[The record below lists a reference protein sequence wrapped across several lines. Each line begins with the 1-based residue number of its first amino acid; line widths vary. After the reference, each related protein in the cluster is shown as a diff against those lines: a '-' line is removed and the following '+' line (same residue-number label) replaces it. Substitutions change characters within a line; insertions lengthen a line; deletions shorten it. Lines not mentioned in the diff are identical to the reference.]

1 MTLLEKITRE
11 LPNARVEPAEL
22 NGRPAWKITLARADS
37 SDGGTF
43 EALVYQ
49 EAARVQIRH
58 LDAFRAAKV
67 AVETLRGRPILPRSR
82 PTSAQRECLKEI
94 AHFKALSGF
103 QMEVTPMEVHPMAR
117 IAPNEGTCSI
127 CDPGVG
133 KCFRHGKDRAPP
145 APLAP

>member
-11 LPNARVEPAEL
+11 LPGARVEPAKL
-22 NGRPAWKITLARADS
+22 NGRPAWRITIAPADS
-37 SDGGTF
+37 TDGGTF
-43 EALVYQ
+43 EALVYR
-49 EAARVQIRH
+49 EAARVQVRH
-58 LDAFRAAKV
+58 LNAYVEAKY
-67 AVETLRGRPILPRSR
+67 AVKALTSPGDRSPQDRGLVK
-82 PTSAQRECLKEI
+82 ALWQRI
-94 AHFKALSGF
+94 DHFKALSGF